1 LVRPSEFKVDL
12 IRSAATPAVAGEQ
25 LVVHSNALQSPAM
38 GSLDGKIALI
48 TGAARGQGRSHA
60 LALAAEGADIVAWDA
75 PPPMSSSTYPLG
87 TQEDLD
93 LTAKLVA
100 EKGRRCL
107 SMSVDVRDSSQVNAG
122 VARAMD
128 EFGRL
133 DIARANAGIV
143 SIAPLVDVTDEAW
156 EELVATN
163 LTGVFTTL
171 RAVVPPMLAQGW
183 GRIVVTSSMG
193 GRMGIKGQSAYNAT
207 KWGVIGLAKSLALEV
222 ANDGITVNVVC
233 PCTVLTPMVQPD
245 PDREVPE
252 EFERQMTRGNPIAK
266 PWIEAADVTRA
277 VMYLVQDPGVLTGTI
292 MEVSL
297 GSSARMS

>member
-1 LVRPSEFKVDL
+1 M
-12 IRSAATPAVAGEQ
+12 A
-25 LVVHSNALQSPAM
+25 
-38 GSLDGKIALI
+38 SLDGKVALV

-60 LALAAEGADIVAWDA
+60 LALAAAGADIVAWDVPSA
-75 PPPMSSSTYPLG
+75 MSSPTYPLG

-93 LTAKLVA
+93 LTAKLVS
-100 EKGRRCL
+100 EMGRRCL
-107 SMSVDVRDSSQVNAG
+107 AMSVDVRDSAQVSAG
-122 VARAMD
+122 TARALD

-133 DIARANAGIV
+133 DIALANAGIV
-143 SIAPLVDVTDEAW
+143 SLGPLVEVTDETW
-156 EELVATN
+156 GELVATN

-171 RAVVPPMLAQGW
+171 RAVVPPMVAQGW

-233 PCTVLTPMVQPD
+233 PCTVRTPMVQPD
-245 PDREVPE
+245 PAREVPE
-252 EFERQMTRGNPIAK
+252 EFVRQLTRPNPIAR
-266 PWIEAADVTRA
+266 PWIEAEDVTRA

-292 MEVSL
+292 LEVSL

>member
-1 LVRPSEFKVDL
+1 
-12 IRSAATPAVAGEQ
+12 
-25 LVVHSNALQSPAM
+25 M
-38 GSLDGKIALI
+38 GSLDGKVALI

-60 LALAAEGADIVAWDA
+60 LALAAEGADIVAWDL
-75 PPPMSSSTYPLG
+75 PRSMSSLTYPLA

-107 SMSVDVRDSSQVNAG
+107 SLSVDVSDSSQVNAG
-122 VARAMD
+122 VERTLD

-133 DIARANAGIV
+133 DIALANAGIV
-143 SIAPLVDVTDEAW
+143 TIGPLVGVTDEAW
-156 EELVATN
+156 DEMVATN

-171 RAVVPPMLAQGW
+171 RAVVPPMLRQRW
-183 GRIVVTSSMG
+183 GRIVVTASMG

-222 ANDGITVNVVC
+222 ANDGITVNIVC
-233 PCTVLTPMVQPD
+233 PCTVRTPMVQPD

-252 EFERQMTRGNPIAK
+252 ESVRQLTRGNPIAR
-266 PWIEAADVTRA
+266 PWIEADDVTRA

-292 MEVSL
+292 MDVSL

>member
-1 LVRPSEFKVDL
+1 
-12 IRSAATPAVAGEQ
+12 
-25 LVVHSNALQSPAM
+25 M
-38 GSLDGKIALI
+38 GSLDGKVALV

-60 LALAAEGADIVAWDA
+60 LALAAEGADIVAWDVPQA
-75 PPPMSSSTYPLG
+75 MSSPTYPLG

-93 LTAKLVA
+93 LTTRLVS

-107 SMSVDVRDSSQVNAG
+107 AMSVDVRDSRQVSAG
-122 VARAMD
+122 TARALE

-133 DIARANAGIV
+133 DIALANAGIV
-143 SIAPLVDVTDEAW
+143 SLAPLVEVTDEAW
-156 EELVATN
+156 GEMVATN

-183 GRIVVTSSMG
+183 GRIVVTASMG

-222 ANDGITVNVVC
+222 VNDGITVNVVC
-233 PCTVLTPMVQPD
+233 PCTVRTPMVQPD
-245 PDREVPE
+245 PEREVPE
-252 EFERQMTRGNPIAK
+252 EFVRQLTRANPIAR
-266 PWIEAADVTRA
+266 PWIEAEDVTRA

>member
-1 LVRPSEFKVDL
+1 
-12 IRSAATPAVAGEQ
+12 
-25 LVVHSNALQSPAM
+25 M
-38 GSLDGKIALI
+38 GSLDGKVALV

-60 LALAAEGADIVAWDA
+60 LALAAEGADIVAWDV
-75 PPPMSSSTYPLG
+75 PRPMSSIGYPLG

-107 SMSVDVRDSSQVNAG
+107 SLPVDVGDSAQVNGA
-122 VARAMD
+122 VQRALE

-133 DIARANAGIV
+133 DIALANAGIV
-143 SIAPLVDVTDEAW
+143 TIGPLVEVTDESW
-156 EELVATN
+156 NEMVATN

-171 RAVVPPMLAQGW
+171 RAVVPPMQEQRW
-183 GRIVVTSSMG
+183 GRIVVTASMG

-222 ANDGITVNVVC
+222 ANEGITVNIVC
-233 PCTVLTPMVQPD
+233 PCTVRTPMVQPD
-245 PDREVPE
+245 PEHEPSE
-252 EFERQMTRGNPIAK
+252 EFVRQMTRANPIAK
-266 PWIEAADVTRA
+266 PWIEAEDVTRA

>member
-1 LVRPSEFKVDL
+1 
-12 IRSAATPAVAGEQ
+12 
-25 LVVHSNALQSPAM
+25 M
-38 GSLDGKIALI
+38 GSLDGKVALI

-60 LALAAEGADIVAWDA
+60 LALAAEGADIVAWDV
-75 PPPMSSSTYPLG
+75 PRPMSSLPYPLG
-87 TQEDLD
+87 TQEDLN
-93 LTAKLVA
+93 LTAKLVT

-107 SMSVDVRDSSQVNAG
+107 ALPVDVSDSGQVNEG
-122 VARAMD
+122 VRRALE

-133 DIARANAGIV
+133 DIALANAGIV
-143 SIAPLVDVTDEAW
+143 TVGPLVDVTDASWNEM
-156 EELVATN
+156 VATN

-171 RAVVPPMLAQGW
+171 RAAVPPMREQRW
-183 GRIVVTSSMG
+183 GRIVVTASMG

-222 ANDGITVNVVC
+222 ANEGITVNVVC
-233 PCTVLTPMVQPD
+233 PCTVRTPMVQPD
-245 PDREVPE
+245 PDQEPSE
-252 EFERQMTRGNPIAK
+252 EFVRQMTRANPIAQ
-266 PWIEAADVTRA
+266 PWIEAEDVTRA

>member
-1 LVRPSEFKVDL
+1 VASLEGKVALV
-12 IRSAATPAVAGEQ
+12 
-25 LVVHSNALQSPAM
+25 
-38 GSLDGKIALI
+38 

-60 LALAAEGADIVAWDA
+60 LALAAEGADIVAWDVPQA
-75 PPPMSSSTYPLG
+75 MSSPTYPLG
-87 TQEDLD
+87 TREDLD

-100 EKGRRCL
+100 EMGRRCL
-107 SMSVDVRDSSQVNAG
+107 ALSVDVRDSGQV
-122 VARAMD
+122 RAATERALE

-133 DIARANAGIV
+133 DIALANAGIV
-143 SIAPLVDVTDEAW
+143 SIGPLVEVTDEAW
-156 EELVATN
+156 EEMVATN

-171 RAVVPPMLAQGW
+171 RAVVPPMVAQGW
-183 GRIVVTSSMG
+183 GRIVVTASMG

-233 PCTVLTPMVQPD
+233 PCTVRTPMVQPD
-245 PDREVPE
+245 PDHEVPE
-252 EFERQMTRGNPIAK
+252 EFLRQLTRANPIAR
-266 PWIEAADVTRA
+266 PWIEAEDVTRA

-297 GSSARMS
+297 GSSARMP

>member
-1 LVRPSEFKVDL
+1 VASLEGKVALV
-12 IRSAATPAVAGEQ
+12 
-25 LVVHSNALQSPAM
+25 
-38 GSLDGKIALI
+38 

-60 LALAAEGADIVAWDA
+60 LALAAEGADIVAWDVPQA
-75 PPPMSSSTYPLG
+75 MSSPTYPLG

-93 LTAKLVA
+93 LTATLVT

-107 SMSVDVRDSSQVNAG
+107 AMSVDVRDSGQVNA
-122 VARAMD
+122 ATERTLD

-133 DIARANAGIV
+133 DIALANAGIV
-143 SIAPLVDVTDEAW
+143 SLAPLVEVTDEAW
-156 EELVATN
+156 DEMVATN

-171 RAVVPPMLAQGW
+171 RAVVPPMVAQGW
-183 GRIVVTSSMG
+183 GRIVVTASMG

-233 PCTVLTPMVQPD
+233 PCTVRTPMVQPD

-252 EFERQMTRGNPIAK
+252 QFLRQLTRANPIAR
-266 PWIEAADVTRA
+266 PWIEAEDVTRA
-277 VMYLVQDPGVLTGTI
+277 VMYLVQDPGVLTGTL

-297 GSSARMS
+297 GSSARMP